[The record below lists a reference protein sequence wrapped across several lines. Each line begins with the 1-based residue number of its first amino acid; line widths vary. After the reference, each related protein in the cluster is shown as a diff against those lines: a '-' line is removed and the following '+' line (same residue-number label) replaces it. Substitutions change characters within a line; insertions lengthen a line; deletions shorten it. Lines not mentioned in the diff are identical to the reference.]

1 MKNNNYKLFIKL
13 IFIILKY
20 MSKSR
25 KIISVFDN
33 FPSKILQP
41 LITSNGMK
49 KDFNIQKEIKEKRI
63 EIKKLLKSKIQG
75 DQLYKAGDR
84 IPTPLLK
91 FRNGLKTSFFSYNG
105 LISEK
110 LSSFRKALLSEY
122 LEKRRKLNRKIDAGA
137 LTYYYLKE
145 FDEMPKTEKKG
156 NFLRQRILANSH
168 NYDIV
173 SEKEINLDKYKKEL
187 ETGEIKLEEN
197 FFDELFKGKL
207 IKKTQ
212 KKINPS
218 TIDNSS
224 QFKSTENE
232 SKTNISNDKI
242 RNAYQSYLENS
253 QNNKLILKKN
263 IIPKSEKSKRNSHI
277 LQIPSLNINSNTNT
291 INNSSLNDQDY
302 YYQTISTFNY
312 KNNRNKKQNLDF
324 KSYTA
329 RTTNL
334 SSSLQHLYNTSNKEI
349 NFLKEEKKKSKSL
362 QKRIEFVNKKQ
373 KKLEKKLFKII
384 DRAFY
389 LLPLSIEFTRDAEA
403 ITGKKIKYKKKT
415 KGITQENV
423 NQAVRIE
430 NDYSHMKKEKAKL
443 MEISDTIVK
452 IDDVTANK
460 LGKCLQES
468 YFKSNYLHKNEV
480 PLKIKLKREKNLQLQ
495 RERINKNNQILEK
508 LRYNMD
514 YTFSHLKK

>member
-1 MKNNNYKLFIKL
+1 
-13 IFIILKY
+13 

-33 FPSKILQP
+33 FASTILQP
-41 LITSNGMK
+41 LISSNGMK
-49 KDFNIQKEIKEKRI
+49 KDFNIQKEIKEKRR

-75 DQLYKAGDR
+75 DQLYKATDR

-91 FRNGLKTSFFSYNG
+91 FRNGLKTSFFAYNG

-110 LSSFRKALLSEY
+110 LTSFRKALLSEY
-122 LEKRRKLNRKIDAGA
+122 LEKKRKLNKKIDAGA

-168 NYDIV
+168 NYDII

-187 ETGEIKLEEN
+187 ESGDIKVEDN
-197 FFDELFKGKL
+197 FFDDLFKGKL
-207 IKKTQ
+207 IKKSS
-212 KKINPS
+212 KKLNNPS
-218 TIDNSS
+218 IIDNSS

-232 SKTNISNDKI
+232 SKINTSNDKI
-242 RNAYQSYLENS
+242 KNPYYSYLENS
-253 QNNKLILKKN
+253 HNNKLILKKN
-263 IIPKSEKSKRNSHI
+263 IIPKSEKSKKRNSQI
-277 LQIPSLNINSNTNT
+277 IQIPSLNINSNTNT
-291 INNSSLNDQDY
+291 INNSSINDQD

-312 KNNRNKKQNLDF
+312 KNNRNQNKNLDF
-324 KSYTA
+324 KSYTE
-329 RTTNL
+329 RTSNL
-334 SSSLQHLYNTSNKEI
+334 SSSLQHLYNHSNKEI
-349 NFLKEEKKKSKSL
+349 NFIKEEKKKSKSL

-460 LGKCLQES
+460 LGKRLQES